1 MSAESQLPQHARVVI
16 IGGGVVG
23 CSILFHLAKFGWKD
37 SILLERDELTS
48 GSSWHAAGQIHT
60 ISSDPNISRLQGYTI
75 NLYKEIEATSGHS
88 VGMHNTG
95 GFYLASNEVWHDYLK
110 RERAKARY
118 MGLDQEFISVEE
130 VARRHPLID
139 PSHYIAALWDSLDGD
154 VDPSG
159 VCYAYA
165 KSARVHGAQYFT
177 HSAVIETRQ
186 RQDGS
191 WDVVTPKGTINAVH
205 VVNAAG
211 LWAREAGRMSGV
223 HLPVQPME
231 HHYLITEEIPEIAER
246 MKSGERLPA
255 GIDYEANI
263 YFRQERN
270 GMLLGTYEPKSTPW
284 KVGGTPMDFGHEL
297 LQPDLDRIADRLELA
312 FGRIPALGRAGIKT
326 VVNGPFTFG
335 PDGNPMIGPVPG
347 LTNYWAAVGVM
358 AGFCQAGGVGKCLA
372 EWMIEGEPEIDVRA
386 MDIARFGDFAT
397 PDWGTVKSSENY
409 ERRFVMTFPNETL
422 PRGRRQKTTALY
434 DRLVAKGAV
443 MGVSFGLEHALWFAR
458 DPADAHEDPT
468 FARNRS
474 HSYVAAEVAA
484 VRGAVGMIEIANF
497 GKHRVEGSGARA
509 WLDRMLAGRLPKP
522 GRVALSP
529 MLSPKGRLAGD
540 LTVSCLAEDRFL
552 LLGSGTAQEMHR
564 RWFQANLPAE
574 DVRYANVSDALH
586 GVALSG
592 PRARDLL
599 ARVTRADVSPNAM
612 RFRDL
617 REAFVCGVPVTLL
630 RLSFSGELGFEIYCA
645 PQYLMRLWEGLE
657 EAGADLGLQP
667 YGARAMMSL
676 RLEKGWGVWGMDFRP
691 DYTAAMSG
699 LDAFI
704 DWEKDFV
711 GKAAAMVERVE
722 GPKDRLVTM
731 VIDTDLDVVGDE
743 AILQHGLC
751 VGHVTSGG
759 YAHHAGASVAMGY
772 VRADLAADG
781 MALQVEVDGTMRRSR
796 VISTPLHDPSGI
808 RMRG

>member
-1 MSAESQLPQHARVVI
+1 MSQTTLPAHARVVI

-37 SILLERDELTS
+37 VVLLERDELTS

-95 GFYLASNEVWHDYLK
+95 GFYLASTEVWHDYLK
-110 RERAKARY
+110 RERSKARY
-118 MGLDQEFISVEE
+118 MGLDQEFISLDE

-139 PSHYIAALWDSLDGD
+139 PSHYIAALWDPLDGD

-165 KSARVHGAQYFT
+165 KAARVHGAQYFT
-177 HSAVIETRQ
+177 HTPVIETRKTTQ
-186 RQDGS
+186 GD
-191 WDVVTPKGTINAVH
+191 WDVVTPAGTIRAEH

-211 LWAREAGRMSGV
+211 LWAREAGRMAGLG
-223 HLPVQPME
+223 LPVQPME
-231 HHYLITEEIPEIAER
+231 HHYLITEDIPAIVER
-246 MKSGERLPA
+246 MKDGQRLPA

-297 LQPDLDRIADRLELA
+297 LPPDLDRVADRLELA
-312 FGRIPALGRAGIKT
+312 FERIPTLSQAGIKT

-347 LTNYWAAVGVM
+347 LRNYWAAVGVM
-358 AGFCQAGGVGKCLA
+358 AGFCQGGGVGKSLA

-397 PDWGTVKSSENY
+397 PDWGTVKSAENY

-422 PRGRRQKTTALY
+422 PKGRRQKTTALY

-443 MGVSFGLEHALWFAR
+443 MGVSFGLENALWFA
-458 DPADAHEDPT
+458 DGPADAHEEPT

-474 HSYVAAEVAA
+474 HGYVAREVAA

-497 GKHRVEGSGARA
+497 GKHSVEGPGARA
-509 WLDRMLAGRLPKP
+509 FLDRMLAGRIPAP

-529 MLSPKGRLAGD
+529 MLSPRGKLAGD
-540 LTVSCLAEDRFL
+540 LTVSCLAEDRFV

-564 RWFQANLPAE
+564 RWFEENLPP
-574 DVRYANVSDALH
+574 DGVRYANVSDRWQ
-586 GVALSG
+586 GVAISG

-599 ARVTRADVSPNAM
+599 ARVTREDVGAL

-617 REAFVCGVPVTLL
+617 RQTVVCDVPVMLL
-630 RLSFSGELGFEIYCA
+630 RISFSGELGFEIYCE
-645 PQYLMRLWEGLE
+645 PPYLLRLWEGLE
-657 EAGADLGLQP
+657 AAGADLGLRA
-667 YGARAMMSL
+667 YGARALMSL
-676 RLEKGWGVWGMDFRP
+676 RLEKGWGVWGLEYRP

-704 DWEKDFV
+704 DWTKDFI
-711 GKAAAMVERVE
+711 GKKDALAEREAGAAL
-722 GPKDRLVTM
+722 KLVTM
-731 VIDTDLDVVGDE
+731 IVETDLDVVGDE
-743 AILQHGLC
+743 AILQGETC

-759 YAHHAGASVAMGY
+759 YAHHVGRSVAMGY
-772 VRADLAADG
+772 VTPDRAAPGARL
-781 MALQVEVDGTMRRSR
+781 LVEIGGQMRPAE
-796 VISTPLHDPSGI
+796 VTGAPLYDATGA